1 MAALG
6 IPVWILL
13 LWLLPLSGMGP
24 LPCLTLATALTA
36 GVVVLAERRRARRLR
51 DDGDADAPTGPRGR
65 RGPMSAPAAAW
76 ETAVLART
84 AFAASLSTSP
94 VSVRGPQWPCPV

>member
-1 MAALG
+1 VAALG

-65 RGPMSAPAAAW
+65 RGPMSAPAAVAL
-76 ETAVLART
+76 TLGVVVLLVYVLFVIRSA
-84 AFAASLSTSP
+84 
-94 VSVRGPQWPCPV
+94 

>member
-1 MAALG
+1 VAAVG

-36 GVVVLAERRRARRLR
+36 AVVVFAERRRARRLR
-51 DDGDADAPTGPRGR
+51 DDGDAAAAAPGGR
-65 RGPMSAPAAAW
+65 RGPTSAPAAVGLTLGVVALLVY
-76 ETAVLART
+76 VLFVIRSA
-84 AFAASLSTSP
+84 
-94 VSVRGPQWPCPV
+94 